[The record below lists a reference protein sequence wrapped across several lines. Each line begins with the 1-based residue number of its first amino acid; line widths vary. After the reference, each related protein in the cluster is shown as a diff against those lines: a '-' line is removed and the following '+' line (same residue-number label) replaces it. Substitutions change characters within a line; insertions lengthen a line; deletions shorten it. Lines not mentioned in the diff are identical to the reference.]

1 MKELE
6 FARHL
11 DPFITFMEHFKTCS
25 NSWSHSPRNNQNRTH
40 SRRELCDIQ
49 PRV

>member
-11 DPFITFMEHFKTCS
+11 DFFITIMEHFKTCS
-25 NSWSHSPRNNQNRTH
+25 NSWLHSPRNTQNRTH
-40 SRRELCDIQ
+40 SRRESVDTQ
-49 PRV
+49 PRI